1 MARPPPNKNINYIG
15 RKTFMVT
22 TVTINRAN
30 AFANNSFAAIA
41 VAQLLRQA
49 KKHRFEL
56 PAYTFMDDHAHV
68 VATGLCATSN
78 LEKFVAGWKQATGF
92 DWSNFSGGPLW
103 QEGYWDRRL
112 RADGSIVD
120 FIEYVI
126 MNPVRAGMVD
136 HPAKH
141 PLTGSTVYTIDEMV
155 AMVERAAAQKIATP
169 IEPSGDVSEGR
180 GGTKVPPSRR

>member
-1 MARPPPNKNINYIG
+1 MARPPRNKNINYIG

-22 TVTINRAN
+22 AMTINRAN
-30 AFANNSFAAIA
+30 AFANNSFAAKA

-49 KKHRFEL
+49 EKHRFEI
-56 PAYTFMDDHAHV
+56 PAYTFMDDHVHV
-68 VATGLCATSN
+68 VATGLSITSD

-92 DWSNFSGGPLW
+92 DWSTFSGGRLW

-155 AMVERAAAQKIATP
+155 AMVERAQAQHIAMR
-169 IEPSGDVSEGR
+169 IEPSGDASSVP
-180 GGTKVPPSRR
+180 GGTKVPPSR